1 MNQLIKKKE
10 NKMKSVLINYIEL
23 KSKGFE
29 DEPVTFIITKSTYLY
44 AKDNK
49 SPKTDVKANKSN
61 FKDYTE
67 IASNVYQLYS
77 GNEVIGWKKEVCYQ
91 LTSTIKR

>member
-1 MNQLIKKKE
+1 
-10 NKMKSVLINYIEL
+10 MKSILINYIEL

-44 AKDNK
+44 AKDNETSLK
-49 SPKTDVKANKSN
+49 FNKSN

-67 IASNVYQLYS
+67 IASNVYQLHS

-91 LTSTIKR
+91 LTSTIKQ